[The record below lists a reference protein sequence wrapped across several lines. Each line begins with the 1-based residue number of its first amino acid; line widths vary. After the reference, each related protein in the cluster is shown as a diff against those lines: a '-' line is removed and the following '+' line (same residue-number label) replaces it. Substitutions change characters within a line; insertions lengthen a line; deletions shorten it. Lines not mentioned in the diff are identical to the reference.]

1 MSLDMLFNMFHKLK
15 LMTAHGKITKN
26 KTEIVNYLSV
36 AQCTYNKDNI
46 NKTKTTYIIFLY
58 SGAKLMEESLKIQTH

>member
-46 NKTKTTYIIFLY
+46 NKTKTADDDWDGLGVHKC
-58 SGAKLMEESLKIQTH
+58 SCQ